1 MYKKW
6 KKIII
11 GFETSDLSSITNND
25 KFLNLREKFLD
36 PKATKQEKEQ
46 YLQELIEIEPLR
58 TFHKSVEMYKASG
71 MLFDDDA
78 YDRCL
83 ATNKVCLDRVSKKAT
98 YASLENL
105 ICAAPPSKLFCNRK
119 P

>member
-11 GFETSDLSSITNND
+11 GFETSVLTNITNND
-25 KFLNLREKFLD
+25 KFLDLREKFLD

-83 ATNKVCLDRVSKKAT
+83 ATNKVCLDLVSKKAT
-98 YASLENL
+98 YSSLENL
-105 ICAAPPSKLFCNRK
+105 
-119 P
+119 